1 MPISDCLLQSAIEN
15 WQSEFNME
23 PFRNLLESDRIHV
36 IDGAMGTMLYAK
48 GVYINRC
55 YDELNL
61 SNPDLV
67 REIHTEYL
75 RAGADIIET
84 NTFGAT
90 AHKLHQYGLEG
101 SLRDIN
107 RTAAQIARE
116 AAAEKA
122 YVAGA
127 IGPLGLRIEPYG
139 PTSYDEAKEMFKD
152 QASALLEG
160 GVDLFLVETFS
171 DVSEIRQAI
180 HAIRELC
187 DLPIIAQM
195 TIMTDGN
202 TTFGTTPELFT
213 ARLDEWG
220 ADVIGLNCGVGPAII
235 LGALEKMRS
244 VTKKKLSA
252 QPNAGLPRD
261 VQGRQFY
268 MCSPEYMSKFA
279 KRFIQSGAK
288 FIGGCCGTT
297 PAHIKLISDA
307 VRAASPRAQGVVL
320 SSGALADVEEI
331 TPADIKVV
339 PPAER
344 SNWSRK
350 ITLGEFV
357 TSVEVLPPKGVDAQK
372 TLDSIRLLKERGV
385 DGVNIPDG
393 ARAQSRMSAM
403 ATAVLVEQQI
413 GIESVLHYCCRDRN
427 LLGMMSDLLG
437 AAALGLRN
445 LLLITGD
452 PPKMG
457 PYPDATAVFD
467 IDAIGLTNMVN
478 KLNHGLDIGN
488 NPIGQ
493 PTAFCIGVGVNPGA
507 INLDEEIHRFEYKVE
522 AGAQYAITQPVFD
535 TGQLVDF
542 LKRIEHVRI
551 PIIAGIWPLVSYRN
565 AEFLHNEVPGV
576 RVTPAIMDRM
586 RAASAISKEAGRDEG
601 LKIARESLL
610 EVRDQI
616 QGVQVSAPF
625 GNVKYA
631 LDVFDVLE
639 GFEVTAGTRS
649 SHSQS

>member
-1 MPISDCLLQSAIEN
+1 MRQQAFYKETLPFARCPAALMEN
-15 WQSEFNME
+15 
-23 PFRNLLESDRIHV
+23 FRDLLERDAIHV
-36 IDGAMGTMLYAK
+36 FDGAMGTMLYAK
-48 GVYINRC
+48 GVYINRS

-61 SNPDLV
+61 TNPDLV
-67 REIHTEYL
+67 REVHEEYV

-90 AHKLHQYGLEG
+90 AHHLKQYGLEG
-101 SLRDIN
+101 SLRLIN
-107 RTAAQIARE
+107 VAAARLARE
-116 AAAEKA
+116 AACERCH
-122 YVAGA
+122 VAGA

-139 PTSYDEAKEMFKD
+139 PTSFEEAKDLFKE
-152 QASALLEG
+152 QVSALLEG
-160 GVDLFLVETFS
+160 GVDLFVLETFS
-171 DVSEIRQAI
+171 DISEMRQALR
-180 HAIRELC
+180 AVRELC
-187 DLPIIAQM
+187 DLPVVSQM
-195 TIMTDGN
+195 TILPDGN
-202 TTFGTTPELFT
+202 TSFGTTPEVFT

-220 ADVIGLNCGVGPAII
+220 ADVIGLNCGVGPAILLTAI
-235 LGALEKMRS
+235 EKMRT
-244 VTKKKLSA
+244 VTNKKLSV

-268 MCSPEYMSKFA
+268 MCSPEYMAKFA
-279 KRFIQSGAK
+279 KRLIQAGAK

-307 VRAASPRAQGVVL
+307 VRAASPRKQRDVVRE
-320 SSGALADVEEI
+320 SASARIEEL

-339 PPAER
+339 PAVER

-350 ITLGEFV
+350 ITNGEFV
-357 TSVEVLPPKGVDAQK
+357 TTVEVLPPKGCDAKK
-372 TLDSIRLLKERGV
+372 TLEQIKLLKQAGV

-393 ARAQSRMSAM
+393 PRAQTRMSAQ
-403 ATAVLVEQQI
+403 ATALLVEREI
-413 GIESVLHYCCRDRN
+413 GMESVLHYCCRDRN

-467 IDAIGLTNMVN
+467 IDSIGLTNMVN
-478 KLNHGLDIGN
+478 KLNHGLDLGN

-507 INLDEEIHRFEYKVE
+507 INIDEEIKRFEYKVE

-535 TGQLVDF
+535 TEQLREF

-551 PIIAGIWPLVSYRN
+551 PIVAGIWPLVSYRN

-576 RVTPAIMDRM
+576 RVTQSIMERM
-586 RAASAISKEAGRDEG
+586 RVASDKSKEAGRDEG
-601 LKIARESLL
+601 LKIARESLI
-610 EVRDQI
+610 EVRDLI

-625 GNVKYA
+625 NNVRYA
-631 LDVFDVLE
+631 LEVFEALDE
-639 GFEVTAGTRS
+639 FKSHAGS
-649 SHSQS
+649 AAH

>member
-1 MPISDCLLQSAIEN
+1 MQPFKELLST
-15 WQSEFNME
+15 
-23 PFRNLLESDRIHV
+23 DRILV
-36 IDGAMGTMLYAK
+36 VDGAMGTMLYAK

-61 SNPDLV
+61 SNRDLV
-67 REIHTEYL
+67 REIHTEYI

-90 AHKLHQYGLEG
+90 AHKLQQYGLEAN
-101 SLRDIN
+101 LHEIN
-107 RTAAQIARE
+107 AIAAKVARE
-116 AAAEKA
+116 AAGERA

-139 PTSYDEAKEMFKD
+139 PTSFAEARDMFKA
-152 QASALLEG
+152 QALGLLEG
-160 GVDLFLVETFS
+160 GVDLFCLETFS

-180 HAIRELC
+180 AAIRDVC

-202 TTFGTTPELFT
+202 TMFGTTPELFT
-213 ARLDEWG
+213 ERLDEWG

-235 LGALEKMRS
+235 LTALEKMRA

-297 PAHIKLISDA
+297 PAHIKLIADS
-307 VRAASPRAQGVVL
+307 VRAASPRAQRVAL
-320 SSGALADVEEI
+320 SGGAAASVED
-331 TPADIKVV
+331 TAPDIRVV
-339 PPAER
+339 PPEER
-344 SNWSRK
+344 SNWGRK
-350 ITLGEFV
+350 IELGEFV
-357 TSVEVLPPKGVDAQK
+357 TSVEVLPPKGVDAKK
-372 TLDSIRLLKERGV
+372 TLDSIRLLKEAGV

-393 ARAQSRMSAM
+393 ARAQSRMSAI

-445 LLLITGD
+445 ILVITGD

-467 IDAIGLTNMVN
+467 IDSIGLTNMVN
-478 KLNHGLDIGN
+478 KLNHGLDLGN
-488 NPIGQ
+488 NPIGE

-507 INLDEEIHRFEYKVE
+507 INLEEEIKRFEWKVE

-535 TGQLVDF
+535 TQQLREF

-576 RVTPAIMDRM
+576 RVTPSIMDRM
-586 RAASAISKEAGRDEG
+586 RTASSISKEAGRDEG

-610 EVRDQI
+610 EVRDEI

-631 LDVFDVLE
+631 LEVFQALPE
-639 GFEVTAGTRS
+639 FSRG
-649 SHSQS
+649 

>member
-1 MPISDCLLQSAIEN
+1 MQ
-15 WQSEFNME
+15 
-23 PFRNLLESDRIHV
+23 PFRELLETDRIHV
-36 IDGAMGTMLYAK
+36 VDGAMGTMLYAK

-67 REIHTEYL
+67 REIHTEYI

-90 AHKLHQYGLEG
+90 AHKLQQYGLEG
-101 SLRDIN
+101 SLHEIN
-107 RTAAQIARE
+107 ALAARIARE
-116 AAAEKA
+116 AAGDRV

-139 PTSYDEAKEMFKD
+139 PTSFEEAKETFKA
-152 QASALLEG
+152 QAAGLLEG
-160 GVDLFLVETFS
+160 GVDLFCLETFS

-180 HAIRELC
+180 AAVRELC
-187 DLPIIAQM
+187 DLPILAQM

-202 TTFGTTPELFT
+202 TLFGTTPELFT
-213 ARLDEWG
+213 ERLDNWG

-235 LGALEKMRS
+235 LAALEKMRA

-297 PAHIKLISDA
+297 PAHIKLISDS
-307 VRAASPRAQGVVL
+307 VRAASPRAQSSVFAGATAHVV
-320 SSGALADVEEI
+320 EI
-331 TPADIKVV
+331 TPPDIKVV
-339 PPAER
+339 PPEER
-344 SNWSRK
+344 SAWGRK
-350 ITLGEFV
+350 IAQGEFV
-357 TSVEVLPPKGVDAQK
+357 TSVEVLPPKGVDAKK
-372 TLDSIRLLKERGV
+372 TLDSIRLLKDAGV

-393 ARAQSRMSAM
+393 ARAQSRMSAL

-413 GIESVLHYCCRDRN
+413 GIETVLHYCCRDRN

-445 LLLITGD
+445 ILVITGD

-467 IDAIGLTNMVN
+467 IDSIGLTNMVN
-478 KLNHGLDIGN
+478 KLNHGLDLGN
-488 NPIGQ
+488 NPIGE
-493 PTAFCIGVGVNPGA
+493 PTSFCIGVGVNPGA
-507 INLDEEIHRFEYKVE
+507 INLDEEIKRFEWKVE

-535 TGQLVDF
+535 TDQLRDF
-542 LKRIEHVRI
+542 LKRIQHVRI

-576 RVTPAIMDRM
+576 RVTPAIMERM
-586 RAASAISKEAGRDEG
+586 REASAISKEAGRDEG
-601 LKIARESLL
+601 LKIARESLM
-610 EVRDQI
+610 EVRDEI

-625 GNVKYA
+625 GNVRYA
-631 LDVFDVLE
+631 LEVFDVL
-639 GFEVTAGTRS
+639 R
-649 SHSQS
+649 

>member
-1 MPISDCLLQSAIEN
+1 
-15 WQSEFNME
+15 ME
-23 PFRNLLESDRIHV
+23 PFGNVLERDV
-36 IDGAMGTMLYAK
+36 ISVFDGAMGTMLYAK
-48 GVYINRC
+48 GVYINRS

-67 REIHTEYL
+67 REVHAEYV

-90 AHKLHQYGLEG
+90 VPHLQQYGLEG
-101 SLRDIN
+101 QLREIN
-107 RTAAQIARE
+107 IAAARLARE
-116 AAAEKA
+116 AAGNRA

-127 IGPLGLRIEPYG
+127 VGPLGLRIEPYG
-139 PTSYDEAKEMFKD
+139 PTSFDEAKDMFK
-152 QASALLEG
+152 QQVSALLEG
-160 GVDLFLVETFS
+160 EVDLFVLETFS
-171 DVSEIRQAI
+171 DISEMRQAI
-180 HAIRELC
+180 RAVKELC
-187 DLPIIAQM
+187 DLPIVTQM

-202 TTFGTTPELFT
+202 TSFGTTPEVFT
-213 ARLDEWG
+213 RRLDEWG
-220 ADVIGLNCGVGPAII
+220 ADVIGLNCGVGPAIVLTAI
-235 LGALEKMRS
+235 EKMRS
-244 VTKKKLSA
+244 VTSRKLSA

-268 MCSPEYMSKFA
+268 MCSPEYMAKYA
-279 KRFIQSGAK
+279 KRLIQAGTK

-297 PAHIKLISDA
+297 PAHIKLICDT
-307 VRAASPRAQGVVL
+307 VRAASPRKQSFVV
-320 SSGALADVEEI
+320 SEIIPGRVEEL
-331 TPADIKVV
+331 TPPDIKPV
-339 PPAER
+339 PPEER
-344 SNWSRK
+344 SKWSSK
-350 ITLGEFV
+350 ITRGEFV
-357 TSVEVLPPKGVDAQK
+357 TSVEVLPPKGCDATK
-372 TLDSIRLLKERGV
+372 TLTQIKLLHDAGV

-393 ARAQSRMSAM
+393 PRAQTRMSAQ
-403 ATAVLVEQQI
+403 ATAVLVEREI
-413 GIESVLHYCCRDRN
+413 GIEAVLHYCCRDRN

-437 AAALGLRN
+437 AAALGIRN

-467 IDAIGLTNMVN
+467 IDSIGLTNMVN
-478 KLNHGLDIGN
+478 KLNHGLDLGN

-507 INLDEEIHRFEYKVE
+507 INMEEELKRFEYKVE

-535 TGQLVDF
+535 TEQLSDF
-542 LKRIEHVRI
+542 LHRIEHVKI

-576 RVTPAIMDRM
+576 RVTPSIMERM
-586 RAASAISKEAGRDEG
+586 RVASERGKEAARDEG
-601 LKIARESLL
+601 LQIARESLL
-610 EVRDQI
+610 EVRDLI

-631 LDVFDVLE
+631 LEVFSVLGE
-639 GFEVTAGTRS
+639 FGGVSAESRMAS
-649 SHSQS
+649 

>member
-1 MPISDCLLQSAIEN
+1 MQ
-15 WQSEFNME
+15 
-23 PFRNLLESDRIHV
+23 PFKELLETDRIHV
-36 IDGAMGTMLYAK
+36 FDGAMGTMLYAK

-67 REIHTEYL
+67 RDVHTEYI

-90 AHKLHQYGLEG
+90 AHKLQQYGLEG
-101 SLRDIN
+101 NLHEIN
-107 RTAAQIARE
+107 AIAAKVARE
-116 AAAEKA
+116 AAGERA

-127 IGPLGLRIEPYG
+127 IGPLGVRIEPYG
-139 PTSYDEAKEMFKD
+139 PTSFDEAKDLFKA
-152 QASALLEG
+152 QAVALLEG
-160 GVDLFLVETFS
+160 GVDLFCLETFS
-171 DVSEIRQAI
+171 DVSEIEQAI
-180 HAIRELC
+180 RALRELC
-187 DLPIIAQM
+187 DLPIIAQI

-202 TTFGTTPELFT
+202 TVFGTTPEHFT
-213 ARLDEWG
+213 EHLDASG

-235 LGALEKMRS
+235 LNALEKMRA

-279 KRFIQSGAK
+279 KRFIQAGAK

-307 VRAASPRAQGVVL
+307 VRAASPRAQGIAFTP
-320 SSGALADVEEI
+320 GAQAHVEEI
-331 TPADIKVV
+331 TPPDIKVV
-339 PPAER
+339 PPEER
-344 SNWSRK
+344 SKWGRK
-350 ITLGEFV
+350 IALGEFV
-357 TSVEVLPPKGVDAQK
+357 TSVEVLPPKGVDSKK
-372 TLDSIRLLKERGV
+372 TLDSIRLLKDAGV

-393 ARAQSRMSAM
+393 ARAQSRMSAL

-445 LLLITGD
+445 ILVITGD

-467 IDAIGLTNMVN
+467 IDSIGLTNMVN
-478 KLNHGLDIGN
+478 KLNHGLDLGN
-488 NPIGQ
+488 NPIGE

-507 INLDEEIHRFEYKVE
+507 INLDEEIKRFEWKVE

-535 TGQLVDF
+535 TDQLRDF

-551 PIIAGIWPLVSYRN
+551 PVIAGIWPLVSYRN

-576 RVTPAIMDRM
+576 RVTASIMERM
-586 RAASAISKEAGRDEG
+586 KEASNISKEAGRDEG

-610 EVRDQI
+610 EVRDVI

-631 LDVFDVLE
+631 LEVFGNLDEL
-639 GFEVTAGTRS
+639 
-649 SHSQS
+649 

>member
-1 MPISDCLLQSAIEN
+1 
-15 WQSEFNME
+15 ME
-23 PFRNLLESDRIHV
+23 PFQDILSSDRILV
-36 IDGAMGTMLYAK
+36 ADGAMGTMLYAK

-67 REIHTEYL
+67 REIHVEYI

-90 AHKLHQYGLEG
+90 AHKLQAYGLEG
-101 SLRDIN
+101 NLHEIN
-107 RTAAQIARE
+107 AIAAKLARE
-116 AAAEKA
+116 AAGDRA

-139 PTSYDEAKEMFKD
+139 PTSFNEAKELFKA
-152 QASALLEG
+152 QAIGLLEG
-160 GVDLFLVETFS
+160 GVDLFCLETFS
-171 DVSEIRQAI
+171 DVSEIRQAL
-180 HAIRELC
+180 AAVRELC

-195 TIMTDGN
+195 TIMPDGN
-202 TTFGTTPELFT
+202 TLFGTTPELFT
-213 ARLDEWG
+213 ERLDQWG

-235 LGALEKMRS
+235 LTALEKMRE

-297 PAHIKLISDA
+297 PSHIKLICDS
-307 VRAASPRAQGVVL
+307 VRAASPRAQRVALGG
-320 SSGALADVEEI
+320 GATATVEV
-331 TPADIKVV
+331 TAPDIKVV
-339 PPAER
+339 PAEER
-344 SNWSRK
+344 SAWGRK
-350 ITLGEFV
+350 IAHGEFV
-357 TSVEVLPPKGVDAQK
+357 TSVEVLPPKGVDAKK
-372 TLDSIRLLKERGV
+372 TLDSIRLLKDAGV

-393 ARAQSRMSAM
+393 ARAQSRMSAL

-445 LLLITGD
+445 ILVITGD

-478 KLNHGLDIGN
+478 KLNHGLDLGN
-488 NPIGQ
+488 NPIGE

-507 INLDEEIHRFEYKVE
+507 INLDEEIKRFEWKVE

-535 TGQLVDF
+535 TDQLRDF

-576 RVTPAIMDRM
+576 RVTPSIMDRM
-586 RAASAISKEAGRDEG
+586 RHASSISKEAGREEG
-601 LKIARESLL
+601 LKIAQESLL
-610 EVRDQI
+610 EVRDEI

-631 LDVFDVLE
+631 LEVFNVLPE
-639 GFEVTAGTRS
+639 F
-649 SHSQS
+649 SHLGNPVKS

>member
-1 MPISDCLLQSAIEN
+1 MDSFRELLST
-15 WQSEFNME
+15 
-23 PFRNLLESDRIHV
+23 DRILV
-36 IDGAMGTMLYAK
+36 FDGAMGTMLYAK

-61 SNPDLV
+61 SSPDLV
-67 REIHTEYL
+67 REIHTEYI
-75 RAGADIIET
+75 RAGADIVET

-90 AHKLHQYGLEG
+90 AHKLQQYGLEG
-101 SLRDIN
+101 NLHEIN
-107 RTAAQIARE
+107 AIAARVARE
-116 AAAEKA
+116 AAGDRA

-139 PTSYDEAKEMFKD
+139 PTSFDEARDLFKA
-152 QASALLEG
+152 QATGLLEG
-160 GVDLFLVETFS
+160 GVDLFCLETFS

-180 HAIRELC
+180 AAIRELC

-195 TIMTDGN
+195 TILTDGN
-202 TTFGTTPELFT
+202 TMFGTTPELFT
-213 ARLDEWG
+213 ERLDTWG

-235 LGALEKMRS
+235 LTALEKMRE

-297 PAHIKLISDA
+297 PSHIKLISDS
-307 VRAASPRAQGVVL
+307 VRAASPRAQRIAFTP
-320 SSGALADVEEI
+320 GATATVDT
-331 TPADIKVV
+331 TPPDIHVV
-339 PPAER
+339 PPEDR
-344 SNWSRK
+344 SAWGRK
-350 ITLGEFV
+350 IAHGEFV
-357 TSVEVLPPKGVDAQK
+357 TSVEVLPPKGVDAKK
-372 TLDSIRLLKERGV
+372 TLDSIRLLKDAGV

-393 ARAQSRMSAM
+393 ARAQSRMSAL

-445 LLLITGD
+445 ILVITGD

-478 KLNHGLDIGN
+478 KLNHGLDLGN
-488 NPIGQ
+488 NPIGE

-507 INLDEEIHRFEYKVE
+507 INLDEEIKRFEWKVE

-535 TGQLVDF
+535 TDQLRDF

-576 RVTPAIMDRM
+576 RVTPSIMDRM
-586 RAASAISKEAGRDEG
+586 RNASAISKEAGREEG

-610 EVRDQI
+610 EVRDEI

-631 LDVFDVLE
+631 LEVFKALPE
-639 GFEVTAGTRS
+639 FS
-649 SHSQS
+649 SK